1 MMILDP
7 ASSTLGGQVPSPAA
21 AHTRPTPALAPP
33 SSFPAR
39 VLQRGQGRGVCR
51 QSAAPLSPRRFRV
64 VASRLAAAV
73 VGTDP
78 RDDGRCDDVIVVPMT
93 RVATRGV
100 VG

>member
-21 AHTRPTPALAPP
+21 AHTRPTPALAPS

-39 VLQRGQGRGVCR
+39 TLQRGQGRGVCR
-51 QSAAPLSPRRFRV
+51 QPTAPLSPRRFV
-64 VASRLAAAV
+64 DGRLAAAV